1 MGPWAVTVQGMGGG
15 GQAAGAARRKAW
27 HSACVCV
34 SFCLGFYF
42 PSSPSPSP
50 RVSPRLPASPHVS
63 PCLPVSPSLSL
74 PTSPPPLWGPVSLH
88 FLPEALAVSLSLHLC
103 VSLSPCL
110 PLDCLSV
117 PISSQSLCATP
128 LPSPQE
134 GASLTPG
141 MPLMLAPSL
150 SCLSVCVCVSWAG
163 LQRPSC
169 GYMLCTV
176 LLALAVLLAVAVT
189 GAVLFLNHTHTP
201 GTAPPPVV
209 STGAAGANSA
219 LVTVERADSSRLSIL
234 IDPRCP
240 DLADSFARLESAQAS
255 VLEALT
261 EHQAQPRLVGD
272 QEQELLDTLA
282 DQLPRLLTRA
292 SELQTECMGLR
303 KGHGTLGQG
312 LSALQSEQGRLI
324 QVGLGSASRG
334 LARGKGL
341 ALQRARCLMSTAS
354 LNPQVPQTRGY
365 CCSHLQTSP

>member
-141 MPLMLAPSL
+141 MPLMLTPSL

-272 QEQELLDTLA
+272 QELLDTLA

-324 QVGLGSASRG
+324 QVGLGSASWG